1 MVLRKFVFVMI
12 VVLTALSAEAAR
24 LKYSI
29 NDNWQFTREDI
40 PAAAVSTLNDNNRQR
55 VNLPH
60 TWNKTDVMD
69 DEPGYYRGIGWYSRT
84 IDIPA
89 EYTDK
94 QITIYFE
101 GANQETEVFVN
112 GKSAGTHVGG
122 YTRFSFDITP
132 FVTMGAKN
140 LIAVKV
146 NNRYNENIPPLTADF
161 TFFGGIYRDVFLI
174 ITEKQHV
181 STTHYASEG
190 VYITTPSVN
199 EKQAKVE
206 IKTLLTNASSQ
217 DKKLIV
223 EHTVFH
229 PDTKEVLSVK
239 ARANITKSSVHQA
252 NTQQLVIQQP
262 ALWSPESPSIY
273 RVRTRILEEKTGRV
287 LDEVYQPLGLRWF
300 EFTAEKGFILN
311 GKPYKLIGTNRH
323 QCYDGMGNALPDE
336 IHVRDVKMLK
346 EMGGNFLRVS
356 HYPQDPVVMEMCD
369 KLGIITSVE
378 IPIVNAITEN
388 EEFSRNSIEM
398 AREMVFQDYNRP
410 SVLIWSYMNE
420 VMLRPPFLNDSVRH
434 SAYLKSVGSL
444 AERIEKQIRLD
455 DPYRYTIIPFHGSFE
470 RYESAGLTRI
480 PMIIG
485 WNLYQGWYGNTF
497 DGFGKFL
504 DEVQA
509 KLKGMPFMITEYGA
523 DVDPRLHSLEPVRF
537 DYTQEWAN
545 LYHEVYFKA
554 IMERTFVVGATIWN
568 LNDFHS
574 EDRGNAVP
582 HINSKGIVSTTR
594 QVKDTYLHYQAL
606 LRKEPVVNIGGRNWT
621 IRGGNAGAD
630 NTCNQQ
636 VKVYSNLKKIELL
649 LNGKSLGTQPTTDA
663 IAAFSVPFVNGENVL
678 EAVGYAGDQHVP
690 EALGLAG
697 AQHVLEAT
705 KHAGAQPV
713 RDMLRIDF
721 RMIPATLADDQLPF
735 VQDDERLPFESLN
748 VMLGS
753 KRYFEE
759 KDKTVIWLPEK
770 PYTPGSWGYSGGKNY
785 VKRTRHGQQPASD
798 LNILGTDIDP
808 VFQTMRH
815 GIEEFKLDVPDG
827 EYTITLYFAELM
839 SKTAKVLVY
848 NLGDD
853 ALADDIDERIFSVE
867 INDVPVIRNLNV
879 VKEVGELTALSRKFI
894 VNAQQGK
901 GIQIKF
907 IPVKDEPILNAIRV
921 YRNY

>member
-1 MVLRKFVFVMI
+1 MIRYRKLFFILVLFLTGISAFSVRIKF
-12 VVLTALSAEAAR
+12 
-24 LKYSI
+24 SI
-29 NDNWQFTREDI
+29 NDNWRFFQQDLPRAYEPDVADESWT
-40 PAAAVSTLNDNNRQR
+40 Q

-69 DEPGYYRGIGWYSRT
+69 DEPGYYRGIGWYRKT
-84 IDIPA
+84 VDIPV
-89 EYTDK
+89 EYKDK

-112 GKSAGTHVGG
+112 GTSAGTHVGG
-122 YTRFSFDITP
+122 YTRFSFNITP
-132 FVTMGAKN
+132 LVKAGMKN

-146 NNRYNENIPPLTADF
+146 NNRYNELIPPLTADF

-174 ITEKQHV
+174 VTEKQHV
-181 STTHYASEG
+181 STTHYASDG
-190 VYITTPSVN
+190 VYITTPSVS
-199 EKQAKVE
+199 EKQARVE
-206 IKTLLTNASSQ
+206 IKTLLTNASSN

-229 PDTKEVLSVK
+229 PDKKEVLNVK
-239 ARANITKSSVHQA
+239 AKASISKSSVHHE
-252 NTQQLVIQQP
+252 NTQQLLIQHP
-262 ALWSPESPSIY
+262 ALWSPESPAIY

-287 LDEVYQPLGLRWF
+287 LDELFQPLGLRWY
-300 EFTAEKGFILN
+300 EFSAEKGFFLN

-420 VMLRPPFLNDSVRH
+420 VMLRPPFITDSVRH
-434 SAYLKSVGSL
+434 STYLKSVGSL

-470 RYESAGLTRI
+470 RYESASLTRI

-497 DGFGKFL
+497 DGFGKYL

-509 KLKGMPFMITEYGA
+509 KLKGKPFFITEYGA
-523 DVDPRLHSLEPVRF
+523 DVDPRLHSFEPVRF

-545 LYHEVYFKA
+545 LYHEVYYKA

-606 LRKEPVVNIGGRNWT
+606 LRKDPIVNIGGRNWT
-621 IRGGNAGAD
+621 IRGGNAGTD
-630 NTCNQQ
+630 TTCNQP
-636 VKVYSNLKKIELL
+636 VKVYSNLARIELF

-663 IAAFSVPFVNGENVL
+663 IASFSVPFVNGENVL
-678 EAVGYAGDQHVP
+678 EAVGYANSQPVP
-690 EALGLAG
+690 EAVGHTG
-697 AQHVLEAT
+697 TQPEG
-705 KHAGAQPV
+705 HAGAQPV

-721 RMIPATLADDQLPF
+721 RMIPARLDVAQ
-735 VQDDERLPFESLN
+735 LPFESLN

-759 KDKTVIWLPEK
+759 KDKSMIWLPEK
-770 PYTPGSWGYSGGKNY
+770 PYTPGSWGYTGGKNY

-798 LNILGTDIDP
+798 LNILATEIDP

-815 GIEEFKLDVPDG
+815 GIEEFNLDLPDG

-839 SKTAKVLVY
+839 SKTTKVLVY

-853 ALADDIDERIFSVE
+853 ALADDIDERIFNVS

-879 VKEVGELTALSRKFI
+879 AAEVGELTALSKKFV
-894 VNAQQGK
+894 VNAQQGN
-901 GIQIKF
+901 GIRIKF
-907 IPVKDEPILNAIRV
+907 IPVKGEPILNAIRV